1 MNYTSIT
8 ILILKIN
15 KFLMKKLLLTTSL
28 LLITVVSLAQ
38 NTKEAKESK
47 LEFVA
52 TGKLGWAKI
61 NQSGFVPLNANSN
74 AGDLLLSYKLGK
86 NWGLSSGVSFMELNT
101 NLTQNGATASL
112 QNSYLQI
119 PLKIGGDY
127 VMFNTDQSNSKIF
140 LNVGAGFY
148 ASTLLKSELQTISG
162 STTSKNLGWNYGI
175 VFNTGIKFLIS
186 DKTSIGIGFESQGDI
201 SKMKKDGVE
210 RKVEQLN
217 SIYFSFGFK
226 F

>member
-1 MNYTSIT
+1 
-8 ILILKIN
+8 
-15 KFLMKKLLLTTSL
+15 
-28 LLITVVSLAQ
+28 
-38 NTKEAKESK
+38 
-47 LEFVA
+47 
-52 TGKLGWAKI
+52 
-61 NQSGFVPLNANSN
+61 
-74 AGDLLLSYKLGK
+74 
-86 NWGLSSGVSFMELNT
+86 MELNT

-162 STTSKNLGWNYGI
+162 STTTKNLGWNYGI

>member
-1 MNYTSIT
+1 
-8 ILILKIN
+8 
-15 KFLMKKLLLTTSL
+15 MKKLLLTTSL
-28 LLITVVSLAQ
+28 LLITVVCLAQ

-52 TGKLGWAKI
+52 TAKLGWAKI
-61 NQSGFVPLNANSN
+61 NQSGFVSLNANSN

-86 NWGLSSGVSFMELNT
+86 NWGLSSGVSLMELNT
-101 NLTQNGATASL
+101 NLTLNGATASL

-127 VMFNTDQSNSKIF
+127 VMFNMDQSNSKVF
-140 LNVGAGFY
+140 FNVGAGFY
-148 ASTLLKSELQTISG
+148 ASTLLKSELETLTG
-162 STTSKNLGWNYGI
+162 NSTTKNLGWNYGI
-175 VFNTGIKFLIS
+175 VFNTGVKFLIS
-186 DKTSIGIGFESQGDI
+186 DKTSIGIGFEGQGDL

>member
-1 MNYTSIT
+1 
-8 ILILKIN
+8 
-15 KFLMKKLLLTTSL
+15 MKKLLLTTSL
-28 LLITVVSLAQ
+28 LLITVVSFAQ

-52 TGKLGWAKI
+52 TGKLGLAKI
-61 NQSGFVPLNANSN
+61 NQSGFVSLNANSN

-86 NWGLSSGVSFMELNT
+86 NWGLSSGVSLMELNT
-101 NLTQNGATASL
+101 NLTLNGATASI

-127 VMFNTDQSNSKIF
+127 VMFNMDQSNSKVF
-140 LNVGAGFY
+140 FTVGAGFY
-148 ASTLLKSELQTISG
+148 ASTLLKSELETLTG
-162 STTSKNLGWNYGI
+162 NSTTKNLGWNYGV
-175 VFNTGIKFLIS
+175 VFNTGVKFLIS
-186 DKTSIGIGFESQGDI
+186 DKTSIGIGFEGQGDL

>member
-1 MNYTSIT
+1 
-8 ILILKIN
+8 
-15 KFLMKKLLLTTSL
+15 
-28 LLITVVSLAQ
+28 
-38 NTKEAKESK
+38 
-47 LEFVA
+47 
-52 TGKLGWAKI
+52 
-61 NQSGFVPLNANSN
+61 
-74 AGDLLLSYKLGK
+74 LGK

-127 VMFNTDQSNSKIF
+127 VIFNMDQSNSKIF

-162 STTSKNLGWNYGI
+162 STTTKNLGWNYGI
-175 VFNTGIKFLIS
+175 VFNTGVKFLIS
-186 DKTSIGIGFESQGDI
+186 DKTSIGIGFEGQGDI

>member
-1 MNYTSIT
+1 
-8 ILILKIN
+8 
-15 KFLMKKLLLTTSL
+15 
-28 LLITVVSLAQ
+28 
-38 NTKEAKESK
+38 
-47 LEFVA
+47 
-52 TGKLGWAKI
+52 
-61 NQSGFVPLNANSN
+61 
-74 AGDLLLSYKLGK
+74 
-86 NWGLSSGVSFMELNT
+86 MELNT

-127 VMFNTDQSNSKIF
+127 VMFNMDQSNSKIF

-148 ASTLLKSELQTISG
+148 ASTLLKSELETLIG
-162 STTSKNLGWNYGI
+162 SSSTKNLGWNFGI
-175 VFNTGIKFLIS
+175 VFNTGVKFLIS
-186 DKTSIGIGFESQGDI
+186 DKTSIGIGFEGQGDI